1 MKDVFS
7 SWPIALRYIFK
18 DPINFILFIIPALL
32 SILIYIILGY
42 YFLTSSL
49 DWAQSLIFKY
59 VVSKNNGMML
69 YYVITGLLMFLFYL
83 LVSWTFILLIGLIS
97 APFNDIMSRRIE
109 QKMRGIAVSGD
120 RSKTIKSVFSG
131 ILKTLVN
138 ELKKI
143 LVILIITAIATV
155 LNFIPILY
163 PIALILLALLMSSQY
178 LDYTWSR
185 HDMPAGQCFKDLLKF
200 APSYAL
206 SGMMFLVLIAVPFIN
221 ALVPAI
227 ATSYYTV
234 LWNKRQAK
242 LISA

>member
-138 ELKKI
+138 E
-143 LVILIITAIATV
+143 
-155 LNFIPILY
+155 
-163 PIALILLALLMSSQY
+163 
-178 LDYTWSR
+178 
-185 HDMPAGQCFKDLLKF
+185 
-200 APSYAL
+200 
-206 SGMMFLVLIAVPFIN
+206 
-221 ALVPAI
+221 
-227 ATSYYTV
+227 
-234 LWNKRQAK
+234 
-242 LISA
+242 